1 MKRKRKVCVI
11 TGTRAEYGLLYW
23 IMKDAKTS
31 SRLELQIIVTGAHLS
46 TEFGLTYKQIE
57 SDGFSINKKVEMLL
71 SSDSEI
77 GVTKS
82 MGLGIIGFADAFYE
96 LKPDII
102 MVLGDRFEIFSS
114 VSAAMIARIPVA
126 HLYGGERT
134 EGVFDEAFRHSIT
147 KMSHLHFTATEEY
160 RRRVIQLGE
169 QSDRVFNIGAT
180 GVDSIKRLNL
190 LSKKEFEQS
199 INFQLGKKNLLVTFH
214 PVTLENA
221 TSKQQFTNLLIALD
235 KLEDT
240 NIVFTKSNADTDGR
254 IINKLIDKYV
264 LDNPINTVAFTSLG
278 QLLYLSAMQY
288 MDGVIGNSSS
298 GLLEAP
304 SFKIATVNVGDRQC
318 GRIQAESIIN
328 CDPSIES
335 ITLSIKKIYTTSFQK
350 KLLNTVN
357 PYEQKNA
364 SGKILHIIENF
375 NITNIIKKKFHDIQ
389 T

>member
-1 MKRKRKVCVI
+1 MKKKRKVCVI

-23 IMKDAKTS
+23 IMKDAQTS

-57 SDGFSINKKVEMLL
+57 RDGFSINKKVEMLL

-126 HLYGGERT
+126 HLHGGEIT

-169 QSDRVFNIGAT
+169 QSDRVFNVGAT
-180 GVDSIKRLNL
+180 GVDSIKRLKL
-190 LSKKEFEQS
+190 LSKKELEQS

-221 TSKQQFTNLLIALD
+221 TSKQQFTNLLTALD

-278 QLLYLSAMQY
+278 QLLYLSAMQF

-304 SFKIATVNVGDRQC
+304 SFKIATVNVGDRQS
-318 GRIQAESIIN
+318 GRIQAESVIN
-328 CDPSIES
+328 CDPNSES
-335 ITLSIKKIYTTSFQK
+335 IALSIKKIYTTSFQK

-357 PYEQKNA
+357 PYEQKN
-364 SGKILHIIENF
+364 SSEKILQIIKNF

>member
-1 MKRKRKVCVI
+1 MKKKRKVCVI

-23 IMKDAKTS
+23 IMKDAQTS

-57 SDGFSINKKVEMLL
+57 RDGFSINKKVEMLL

-126 HLYGGERT
+126 HLHGGEIT

-169 QSDRVFNIGAT
+169 QSDRVFNVGAT
-180 GVDSIKRLNL
+180 GVDSIKRLKL

-199 INFQLGKKNLLVTFH
+199 INFQLGKKNLLITFH

-221 TSKQQFTNLLIALD
+221 TSKKQFTNLLTALD
-235 KLEDT
+235 KLKDT

-254 IINKLIDKYV
+254 VINTLIDKYV

-278 QLLYLSAMQY
+278 QLLYLSAMQF

-304 SFKIATVNVGDRQC
+304 SFKIATVNVGDRQS
-318 GRIQAESIIN
+318 GRIQAESVIN
-328 CDPSIES
+328 CDPNSES
-335 ITLSIKKIYTTSFQK
+335 IALSIKKIYTTSFQK

-357 PYEQKNA
+357 PYEQKNS
-364 SGKILHIIENF
+364 SGKILQIIENI